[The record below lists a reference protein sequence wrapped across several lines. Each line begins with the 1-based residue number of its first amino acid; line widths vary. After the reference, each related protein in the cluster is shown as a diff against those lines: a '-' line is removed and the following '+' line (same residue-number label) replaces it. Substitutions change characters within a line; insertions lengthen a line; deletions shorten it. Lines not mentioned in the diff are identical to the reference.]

1 MKNQREIKKKDPEF
15 YRKLLALLI
24 PMVVQNLMN
33 ALVSASDAL
42 MVGMLD
48 QNSLSAV
55 SLATQ
60 ISFVL
65 NLFYAA
71 ITIGTT
77 VMAAQY
83 WGKKDKVSVEKIMA
97 LAFRLAL
104 LISAIFFLACFFAPQ
119 FLMRIFT
126 GEEELVRLGSRYLKI
141 AGWSYLF
148 SGLSQVYLCIMKNTG
163 RTARSTVYGTSATVL
178 NLILNAV
185 FIYGLFGVPKMAVAG
200 AAVATLLA
208 RVVEFVLCI
217 LENWR
222 TDAVKIR
229 LDFLN
234 SSSEILGKDFACYT
248 TPILANELA
257 WGCGFTMFS
266 VILGHMGSDAVAAN
280 SIANITKNILLCVA
294 FGISGGTG
302 ILVGNELGSGN
313 TEKAKEYG
321 DRLCHL
327 ALATGIISGLIL
339 LAVSPVI
346 VRSCTTLSDTAK
358 SYLQSML
365 LICAYYLTGKTMNAT
380 VVGGIFCAGGDTK
393 FGMICDTITMWI
405 IVVPLGALAAFVFHA
420 PVMVVYFLLN
430 LDEMIKLPAVYRHYK
445 KYQWMNNIT
454 REDTEQ

>member
-42 MVGMLD
+42 MVGTLD

-126 GEEELVRLGSRYLKI
+126 GEEELVRLGSSYLKI

-208 RVVEFVLCI
+208 RIVEFVLCI

-229 LDFLN
+229 LDFLT
-234 SSSEILGKDFACYT
+234 SSSGILGKDFARYT

-302 ILVGNELGSGN
+302 ILVGRLFPAESG
-313 TEKAKEYG
+313 
-321 DRLCHL
+321 
-327 ALATGIISGLIL
+327 
-339 LAVSPVI
+339 
-346 VRSCTTLSDTAK
+346 
-358 SYLQSML
+358 
-365 LICAYYLTGKTMNAT
+365 
-380 VVGGIFCAGGDTK
+380 
-393 FGMICDTITMWI
+393 
-405 IVVPLGALAAFVFHA
+405 
-420 PVMVVYFLLN
+420 
-430 LDEMIKLPAVYRHYK
+430 
-445 KYQWMNNIT
+445 
-454 REDTEQ
+454 